1 MAGDASSGQFGFPA
15 AVHARAFHDR
25 GGRHVCGTLDIG
37 QIHIYQL
44 AATLQSSPRYE
55 DVRDG
60 APAGVPNEG
69 GGR

>member
-1 MAGDASSGQFGFPA
+1 MAGMHQSANSGFQLLSTPERSMTA
-15 AVHARAFHDR
+15 AAATCAERW
-25 GGRHVCGTLDIG
+25 ISG